1 MCRWVSALS
10 TKCTNMGRK
19 LVVSGTKSV
28 ELRAVR
34 MRWECRLGN
43 GLLFINQDLHG
54 HKNGIFALVRFLRP
68 YLGTPSSNL
77 PGQVK
82 SQVRIS
88 LLLSASTH
96 CVSLVHLVVSA
107 LICGAS

>member
-28 ELRAVR
+28 ELRA
-34 MRWECRLGN
+34 ENALGVPFRKWFAIHQP
-43 GLLFINQDLHG
+43 GLAWAL
-54 HKNGIFALVRFLRP
+54 NGIFALERFLRP